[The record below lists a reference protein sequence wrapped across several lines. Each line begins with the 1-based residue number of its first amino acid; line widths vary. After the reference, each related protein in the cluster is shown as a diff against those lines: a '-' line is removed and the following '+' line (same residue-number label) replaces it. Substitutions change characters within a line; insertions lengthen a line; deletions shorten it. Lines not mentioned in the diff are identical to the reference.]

1 MTGSVADGYVAAFT
15 HSVYKT
21 SVVVQNTWS
30 DLDNA
35 LLTRPSS
42 LTVQIYANGKATSKK
57 VVLNSANKWKAT
69 VSGLNKNSAGKKIA
83 YSAKLVK
90 TPTGYKV
97 TIGSISSKGTIA
109 IKNTYTKF
117 TKKLTV
123 KISPT
128 KVTYNGKTRKPA
140 VKSVYYGKTK
150 LSSSY
155 YTVSF
160 KNNKNPGIGSVIVKG
175 KANML
180 NMQVL
185 QHSAFCQKLRQ
196 V

>member
-1 MTGSVADGYVAAFT
+1 MEKKSNMRLQFPVVSGYTKKVTGSVADGYVAAFT

-35 LLTRPSS
+35 LPTRPSS

-97 TIGSISSKGTIA
+97 TIGSTVQGHNCHQEYIHQVYQE
-109 IKNTYTKF
+109 TY
-117 TKKLTV
+117 
-123 KISPT
+123 S
-128 KVTYNGKTRKPA
+128 
-140 VKSVYYGKTK
+140 
-150 LSSSY
+150 
-155 YTVSF
+155 
-160 KNNKNPGIGSVIVKG
+160 
-175 KANML
+175 
-180 NMQVL
+180 
-185 QHSAFCQKLRQ
+185 
-196 V
+196 